1 MIRLLPRHTAPMRRL
16 PGSRVA
22 FCLGLLPGLLSG
34 FLPIFLEVSMAKI
47 PVAVLA
53 ATGAVGQRFVQL
65 LADHPWFEV
74 MAVTGSERTV
84 GRPYG
89 EGVRWILPGRIP
101 PAVAGLTV
109 QPTAPNLET
118 PVVFS
123 ALPSQEARELEPR
136 FAAAG
141 YAVVTNASAFRMTD
155 DVPLLIPEINPDH
168 TGLIR
173 CQQEQRGWSGFIV
186 ASPNCSTTS
195 IVLPMKV
202 FQDAFGLEA
211 AVIVTM
217 QAISGAGYPGVPSMA
232 ILDNVIPHIGGEDEK
247 LETEP
252 KKLLGSLVDGEL
264 QMADLRLSAQA
275 NRVPVMDGH
284 LASVSVGLTDPA
296 TAPEAIDALTS
307 WRPPSVCAELPTSP
321 SSPIIY
327 RQEADRPQPRLDR
340 EAADGLAWTV
350 GKVRPCN
357 VLDLRY
363 MSITHN
369 TLRGAASGSILNA
382 ELLVAQGFIK
392 RGQ

>member
-1 MIRLLPRHTAPMRRL
+1 
-16 PGSRVA
+16 
-22 FCLGLLPGLLSG
+22 
-34 FLPIFLEVSMAKI
+34 MAKI

-74 MAVTGSERTV
+74 KAVTGSERTV
-84 GRPYG
+84 GRPYA
-89 EGVRWILPGRIP
+89 EGVHWILPGQIP
-101 PAVAGLTV
+101 PAIADLTV
-109 QPTAPNLET
+109 QPTTPTLDT

-141 YAVVTNASAFRMTD
+141 YAVVTNASAFRMTA

-168 TGLIR
+168 TALIT

-202 FQDAFGLEA
+202 FDDAFGLEA
-211 AVIVTM
+211 AVITTM

-232 ILDNVIPHIGGEDEK
+232 IIDNVIPHIGGEDEK

-252 KKLLGSLVDGEL
+252 KKLLGEFLDGVL
-264 QMADLRLSAQA
+264 HMADLRLSAQA

-284 LASVSVGLTDPA
+284 LASVSVGLTGRV
-296 TAPEAIDALTS
+296 TVPEAINALTA
-307 WRPPSVCAELPTSP
+307 WQAPSICAELPTSP
-321 SSPIIY
+321 SRALIY
-327 RQEADRPQPRLDR
+327 RREADRPQPRLDR

-350 GKVRPCN
+350 GKVRRCD
-357 VLDLRY
+357 VLDLRF
-363 MSITHN
+363 MAITHN

-382 ELLVAQGFIK
+382 ELLVAQGYIE
-392 RGQ
+392 RA